1 MGGSLTRRKIRA
13 NATYNSPH
21 RLFMGGVLQ
30 GGKFEQMQLITLPHR
45 LFLWGE
51 VLQGEKFEQMQLI
64 TLPIDF
70 FMGGS
75 LTRQIIRA
83 NATYNSPHRLF
94 YGEKSYKAENSSKCN
109 L

>member
-1 MGGSLTRRKIRA
+1 MRGKLW
-13 NATYNSPH
+13 
-21 RLFMGGVLQ
+21 RLFMGGGGGKVLQ
-30 GGKFEQMQLITLPHR
+30 GG
-45 LFLWGE
+45 
-51 VLQGEKFEQMQLI
+51 KFEQMQLI

-70 FMGGS
+70 FMGGGVLQGEKFEQMQLITLPINFFMGGS
-75 LTRQIIRA
+75 LTSRKIRA